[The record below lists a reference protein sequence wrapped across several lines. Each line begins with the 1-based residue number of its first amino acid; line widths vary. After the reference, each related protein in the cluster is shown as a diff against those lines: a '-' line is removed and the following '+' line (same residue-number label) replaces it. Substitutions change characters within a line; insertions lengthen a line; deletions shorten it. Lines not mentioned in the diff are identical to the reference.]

1 MNGMSERPTPGRPRI
16 SVVIPSYNRLDSL
29 CDTLHGL
36 AAQSLPSA
44 CFEVL
49 VIDNASTDGTLDHVQ
64 SMAPGMPYSLRVH
77 RIPGENR
84 GPAPAR
90 NFGVEL
96 ALGEVIAFT
105 DSDCRPDPRWL
116 QAGLAAFD
124 DAEVAFATG
133 VVDFKPEQM
142 DRLGFFARHT
152 VVSGFEHP
160 TYPTANAFYRKDVFV
175 QFGGFDELL
184 SFPSILGVAMEAADT
199 DLAWRIKE
207 AGHRNAFVPSAIIH
221 HEVQIVSP
229 RDWLLEPLRLFL
241 VPALVKSHPGLRSTL
256 LTHGV
261 FFYRGS
267 IGYYIALVAVIAI
280 GTVWPSLLLA
290 LPILLMAL
298 AAAKARSLRPNVVL
312 MRAGQIALNAMRIYV
327 MSFALIG
334 GSLRSRAL
342 VL

>member
-1 MNGMSERPTPGRPRI
+1 MGERPNPGRPRI

-29 CDTLHGL
+29 TDTLHGL
-36 AAQSLPSA
+36 AAQSLPA
-44 CFEVL
+44 TCFEV
-49 VIDNASTDGTLDHVQ
+49 VVVDNASTDGTLEQ
-64 SMAPGMPYSLRVH
+64 AQAMAPAMPYPLRVV

-90 NFGVEL
+90 NFGVGL
-96 ALGEVIAFT
+96 ALGEIIAFT
-105 DSDCRPDPRWL
+105 DSDCRPHPDWL

-124 DAEVAFATG
+124 DPTLAFATG

-152 VVSGFEHP
+152 VVSSFEHP

-184 SFPSILGVAMEAADT
+184 SFPSILGIAMEAADT

-207 AGHRNAFVPSAIIH
+207 AGHRNAFVASAIVH
-221 HEVQIVSP
+221 HEVQTVSP
-229 RDWLLEPLRLFL
+229 KNWLLEPLRLFL
-241 VPALVKSHPGLRSTL
+241 VPALVKLHPGLRGTL
-256 LTHGV
+256 LAHGL

-267 IGYYIALVAVIAI
+267 IAYYIALLAAIAI
-280 GTVWPSLLLA
+280 GVLRPSLLLA
-290 LPILLMAL
+290 LPILLLAL
-298 AAAKARSLRPNVVL
+298 AAVKARSLRPDVVL
-312 MRAGQIALNAMRIYV
+312 TRAGQIVLNAMRIYV